1 LAGIQS
7 AITQPNRLDDVVIV
21 ENEWGWIE
29 EITLTYVVVKIW
41 DLRCLVWEKLVA
53 FVQENYPQC
62 LPRFRAELKQ
72 Q

>member
-1 LAGIQS
+1 MSKPEL
-7 AITQPNRLDDVVIV
+7 
-21 ENEWGWIE
+21 
-29 EITLTYVVVKIW
+29 LTYVVVKIW